1 MNVRTAVVASVS
13 VIALTAAGCSSA
25 GGGSQTQPSAG
36 PGGAGIPRAGGNL
49 VVAIS
54 GAPDT
59 LDPAFTGS
67 KYSTYTM
74 PNFCERLFDVDEK
87 LNVIPQLAAA
97 MPKVSADGKTYTIKV
112 RTGLK
117 FNDGTGFDADAVKAN
132 IDRYRNHPRSAEA
145 PNLANVEDVKV
156 VDEET
161 VQLKLSAPT
170 APLTSVL
177 ANRSGMM
184 ASPTQLEKLG
194 DKFGDEPVCVGPFS
208 FVSRPSADTIN
219 LKKSDYYYDKEK
231 VKLDTVTFQVISQ
244 PNVRATNLRSGDIQA
259 AIDIAPTDVESL
271 KSDPNIAVNDLVSL
285 GFQLITI
292 NVANQ
297 KGAGKPPYSP
307 VDTALANADLRKAFE
322 LSLDRNAINQ
332 VVYGGTKVPGCSPLS
347 PASPWYTDI
356 TCAGQDV
363 EQAKQIVAAS
373 GVATPVPVT
382 LTIQA
387 ANDQQSKLGTVIQ
400 AMAKEAGFDVKI
412 KATES
417 ATGGDEAMAGTYDA
431 YMNSWSGRIDPDQN
445 MSMFWSPTSAL
456 NYSGADYDDINTLM
470 AQARSTNDEAERKD
484 LYAQIATKMNEARN
498 YMILFHDS
506 LTMGV
511 SKDVTGIQYY
521 SDGVIRLKEAAF
533 TTGS

>member
-1 MNVRTAVVASVS
+1 MNARRALVASVS
-13 VIALTAAGCSSA
+13 VIALASAGCS
-25 GGGSQTQPSAG
+25 GS
-36 PGGAGIPRAGGNL
+36 GGAGQTQTSGGEDTGTPRAGGNL

-67 KYSTYTM
+67 KYSTYTL

-87 LNVIPQLAAA
+87 LNVVPQLAAKL
-97 MPKVSADGKTYTIKV
+97 PTLSSDGKTYTIKL
-112 RTGLK
+112 RSGLT
-117 FNDGTGFDADAVKAN
+117 FNDGTEFDAKAVKVN
-132 IDRYRNHPRSAEA
+132 LDRYRNHPRSAEA
-145 PNLANVEDVKV
+145 PNLANVESVKA
-156 VDEET
+156 VDAQT
-161 VQLKLSAPT
+161 VQIKLSAPT

-184 ASPTQLEKLG
+184 ASPQQLEKMG

-219 LKKSDYYYDKEK
+219 LKKSDYYYDKDK
-231 VKLDTVTFQVISQ
+231 VMLDTVTFQVISQ

-271 KSDPNIAVNDLVSL
+271 RSDPKIAVQDLVSL

-297 KGAGKPPYSP
+297 DGSGKPPYSP
-307 VDTALANADLRKAFE
+307 VDTALAKADLRKAFE
-322 LSLDRNAINQ
+322 LSLNRDAINQ
-332 VVYGGTKVPGCSPLS
+332 VVFNGTKVAGCSPLS
-347 PASPWYTDI
+347 PASPWYTDVP
-356 TCAGQDV
+356 CAQQDI

-373 GVATPVPVT
+373 GVSTPIPVT
-382 LTIQA
+382 LTIGA

-400 AMAKEAGFDVKI
+400 AMAKEAGFDVKL
-412 KATES
+412 KAVES
-417 ATGGDEAMAGTYDA
+417 ATGGDEAMAGTFDA

-456 NYSGADYDDINTLM
+456 NYSGADYADLNDLM
-470 AQARSTNDEAERKD
+470 AKARSTNDDAERKE
-484 LYAQIATKMNEARN
+484 LYAQVVQKMNDARN

-511 SKDVTGIQYY
+511 SKDVTGIRYY

-533 TTGS
+533 TTGG

>member
-1 MNVRTAVVASVS
+1 MNVRIALVASVS
-13 VIALTAAGCSSA
+13 VIALAAAGCSGS
-25 GGGSQTQPSAG
+25 GGGTQTQPSAAA
-36 PGGAGIPRAGGNL
+36 GGAGIPQAGGNL

-67 KYSTYTM
+67 KYTTYTL
-74 PNFCERLFDVDEK
+74 PNLCERLFDVDQE
-87 LNVIPQLAAA
+87 LNVVPQLAAEL
-97 MPKVSADGKTYTIKV
+97 PKVSKDGKTYTLKI

-117 FNDGTGFDADAVKAN
+117 FNDGTDFDAEAVKVN
-132 IDRYRNHPRSAEA
+132 LDRYRNHPRSAEA
-145 PNLANVEDVKV
+145 PNLANVEDVEV
-156 VDEET
+156 VDDET
-161 VQLKLSAPT
+161 VELTLSAPT

-184 ASPTQLEKLG
+184 ASPTQLKKLG
-194 DKFGDEPVCVGPFS
+194 DKFGDEPVCVGPFA

-219 LKKSDYYYDKEK
+219 LKKSEYYYDKDV
-231 VKLDTVTFQVISQ
+231 VKLDTATFQVISQ

-271 KSDPNIAVNDLVSL
+271 KSDQNIAVNDLVSL

-292 NVANQ
+292 NVAN
-297 KGAGKPPYSP
+297 KSGSGKPPYSP
-307 VDTALANADLRKAFE
+307 VDSALAKADLRKAFE

-347 PASPWYTDI
+347 PASPWYTEIPCAAQDI
-356 TCAGQDV
+356 
-363 EQAKQIVAAS
+363 EQAKQLVAAS
-373 GVATPVPVT
+373 GVATPIPVT

-400 AMAKEAGFDVKI
+400 AMGKEAGFDVKI

-417 ATGGDEAMAGTYDA
+417 ATGGDEAMAGTFDA

-445 MSMFWSPTSAL
+445 MTMFWSPSSAL
-456 NYSGADYDDINTLM
+456 NYSGADYDDINKLM
-470 AQARSTNDEAERKD
+470 AQARSTNDDAERKE
-484 LYAQIATKMNEARN
+484 LYAQIATKMAEAGN

-506 LTMGV
+506 LTMGIR
-511 SKDVTGIQYY
+511 KDVTGLQYY
-521 SDGVIRLKEAAF
+521 SDGVIRLKEAAL
-533 TTGS
+533 TTGG